1 MIFFQKSPLK
11 TVHFMDD
18 TTVTSADENVN
29 ETNIAVTITTSPT
42 KSRKKRKASAT
53 THMLEKELNA
63 EASNRRN
70 SMTNASMIG
79 ETANLTLMVSSLRRQ
94 NEDLKAKLSAASQ
107 QKPKRNSE
115 SLNSFDKVL
124 IEQKEVEIEELKKT
138 ISNFERLLA
147 IEREER
153 SANEKNT
160 LQLLEDVKKK
170 WNNRDDK
177 RQQKLKN
184 DLEDANVVVQDMEL
198 ELQQKGSDLDSAK
211 TEIET
216 LQSVKQSLKAKLKE
230 CKGKLEAT
238 VANYEIKAEQVV
250 RCEHKI
256 STLEMELKSNSEN
269 EKKKRR
275 VSLIISD
282 NRAEVEALREEM
294 ENLSKQK
301 RELESEHSDLKL
313 TSKLTANRFDTLQKE
328 YDEHL
333 SRCDG
338 LMVKLNS
345 EKSKLNAKNEEL
357 HQENLILEAKL
368 KDMTKNLQTL
378 EKMQESLESKIPT
391 KESLEAYAE
400 DKTNDLIMEL
410 EEVKKDNRLLKVD
423 VRLSERKHKEAE
435 DRIGLYKE
443 MYNDLKKK
451 KEKEV
456 GDEKDLRDKVAE
468 LETKLQHEKST
479 KEEFEGKNQRLL
491 SRLDR

>member
-1 MIFFQKSPLK
+1 
-11 TVHFMDD
+11 MDD

-216 LQSVKQSLKAKLKE
+216 LQK
-230 CKGKLEAT
+230 
-238 VANYEIKAEQVV
+238 
-250 RCEHKI
+250 
-256 STLEMELKSNSEN
+256 
-269 EKKKRR
+269 
-275 VSLIISD
+275 
-282 NRAEVEALREEM
+282 
-294 ENLSKQK
+294 
-301 RELESEHSDLKL
+301 
-313 TSKLTANRFDTLQKE
+313 
-328 YDEHL
+328 
-333 SRCDG
+333 
-338 LMVKLNS
+338 
-345 EKSKLNAKNEEL
+345 
-357 HQENLILEAKL
+357 
-368 KDMTKNLQTL
+368 
-378 EKMQESLESKIPT
+378 P
-391 KESLEAYAE
+391 
-400 DKTNDLIMEL
+400 
-410 EEVKKDNRLLKVD
+410 
-423 VRLSERKHKEAE
+423 
-435 DRIGLYKE
+435 
-443 MYNDLKKK
+443 
-451 KEKEV
+451 
-456 GDEKDLRDKVAE
+456 
-468 LETKLQHEKST
+468 
-479 KEEFEGKNQRLL
+479 
-491 SRLDR
+491 